1 MVFSCLSGLWCNRN
15 VTEAPQRMPESSE
28 SSRRAYTEKVALSV
42 QDAYNGQAR
51 PPLGAKRVPLP
62 PREPMSEEE
71 SSVSWILH
79 DDSSREMEI
88 SQTVPAL
95 PSTPV
100 MAMWLNSGDGRKD
113 STSLCNPNNGLDAS
127 NHVSGKASVESIHR
141 EWSLRRPLPLPTP
154 IPVINGGGQDSDSED
169 SDSVFNP
176 KVLVENNGGGQDSDS
191 EDSDSVFNPKVL
203 VENREESLVQGGESR
218 SMEEDSTRPQEKEIS
233 TPMPFSPRLRPYNDE
248 KMTASPSLSQLNT
261 FFGDA
266 PISSSTVWQIQP
278 KPSQGIVLPI
288 QYPYQRYY
296 SSDEEGD

>member
-176 KVLVENNGGGQDSDS
+176 KVLVEN
-191 EDSDSVFNPKVL
+191 
-203 VENREESLVQGGESR
+203 REESLVQGGESR